1 MQWTNSFLA
10 RLLLC
15 GGIAAQLAGATTIIE
30 STGNSGGAVP
40 LGYYVPYGSAEVAA
54 VGWTQTSSYANV
66 DVTASLLTPTSGGTI
81 DYTLVKAIGPGTSFA
96 VDGIT
101 QGSVNLPYVYGNVDL
116 FQLPSLGPGTYY
128 LVLDSPTPNLAW
140 LYNYPYQAT
149 YTMDAG
155 VSLIGNYSVLGSG
168 IDTAYTP
175 ASSLVGENI
184 ATEFS
189 VTATPANAPEPGT
202 FALLGLSL
210 VGFSLVVR
218 RIGSAAAKRTNLCKH

>member
-1 MQWTNSFLA
+1 M
-10 RLLLC
+10 
-15 GGIAAQLAGATTIIE
+15 AQVAGATTIIE

-40 LGYYVPYGSAEVAA
+40 LGYYAPYGSAEVAA
-54 VGWTQTSSYANV
+54 VGWTQTSSYINV
-66 DVTASLLTPTSGGTI
+66 DVSVSLLTPTCGGRI
-81 DYTLVKAIGPGTSFA
+81 DYSLVKAIGPGTSFA

-101 QGSVNLPYVYGNVDL
+101 QGSVDLPYLYGNVDL

-175 ASSLVGENI
+175 ASSFVGENI

-189 VTATPANAPEPGT
+189 VTATPATAPEPGT
-202 FALLGLSL
+202 FFMMGLSL
-210 VGFSLVVR
+210 VGISIAVR
-218 RIGSAAAKRTNLCKH
+218 RMGRAAQPARARVE